1 MSGGSERLAAD
12 LKVEALSGPSRALA
26 EEAVRMKHRL
36 DTIDDLLTGQQE
48 WVSLLIKA
56 PETVAEVTVDK
67 PIGEARQL
75 ALALATVLKTL
86 AGMDVR
92 GAEKPADV
100 ADEMAK
106 RREAKLE
113 RAKASGS

>member
-1 MSGGSERLAAD
+1 MSAGSDRLAAD
-12 LKVEALSGPSRALA
+12 LKVDALSGPGRALA

-36 DTIDDLLTGQQE
+36 DTIDDLLTGGQE
-48 WVSLLIKA
+48 WVDLLIRT
-56 PETVAEVTVDK
+56 PDTVAEVTVDK
-67 PIGEARQL
+67 PISEARQL

-92 GAEKPADV
+92 EAEKPADV

-106 RREAKLE
+106 RRAEKLE